1 MKKVI
6 AHEKVQ
12 IITLI
17 WNISYVKMI
26 FDCDLYIFLLLDS
39 VLDESYFEPSARE
52 MHFKEIDLDVS
63 SYSDDNED
71 TTSSVET
78 EKLDLIHF
86 DSWLLVVQKL
96 ELNFFLPLMILMVEK
111 EESPVEP
118 IKYMQNC
125 YQLSHPIWIK
135 NYSNFPL
142 FLNYNDGIRIV
153 KGQNIINYS
162 VLIQNLTV
170 VVLT

>member
-39 VLDESYFEPSARE
+39 VLDESYYEPSARE
-52 MHFKEIDLDVS
+52 INFKEIDLDVS

-125 YQLSHPIWIK
+125 YQLSHQI
-135 NYSNFPL
+135 
-142 FLNYNDGIRIV
+142 
-153 KGQNIINYS
+153 
-162 VLIQNLTV
+162 
-170 VVLT
+170 